1 MTLARQRLAWIGIPL
16 LLVVQVALIAYDL
29 THSNRP
35 HELRFVWPV
44 LGLAAVAAWL
54 TVQAWRG
61 ARARSPERLPAR
73 QVSGLVALSV
83 LTLASLVLGLLGVM
97 TVLSPLFG

>member
-1 MTLARQRLAWIGIPL
+1 MTHAGQRRAWLGVPL
-16 LLVVQVALIAYDL
+16 VLVLQAALVGYDL

-44 LGLAAVAAWL
+44 LGLSAAAAWL
-54 TVQAWRG
+54 TVQAWRE

-83 LTLASLVLGLLGVM
+83 LTLASLALGVM
-97 TVLSPLFG
+97 GVASLLGA